1 MPTAVEPQVM
11 SLKIVQKTLDTAI
24 VQSKQIQFTK
34 QVI

>member
-1 MPTAVEPQVM
+1 MPAAGDPQVM